1 MFALAA
7 NGFNK
12 PSETFIRAHAA
23 GLAPGNTLLIAERRE
38 LQRPIKAPLILFSKR
53 LPIWV
58 GETGGSWDVMRGL
71 LDPSRLSRTRD
82 AYLAHLLRRQGVTA
96 MMVEY
101 GVCGIHLMD
110 AAMAAGCRFFVHFHG
125 VDASTALNDPQILTA
140 YQRMFRVAAGII
152 APSRFI
158 ADKLQAI
165 GCPADKLHVVPCG
178 VDLSTIPPA
187 QPVGQSLLAVGR
199 MTEKKAPL
207 KTIQAFAKIKAAHPA
222 VALTMLGDG
231 PLFDEA
237 KAEVARLGLTDAVT
251 LPGMVTA
258 AQVREAMH
266 QTRIFLQHSVTA
278 SNGDVEGLPVAI
290 LEAMAAGL
298 PVVSTQ
304 HSGIPEAV
312 QDGITGALVAEGDID
327 GMADRVIDLL
337 NHPTKGA
344 QYGAAGRKSVAESF
358 DIAITN
364 GKLRDIIGL
373 ASPAI

>member
-23 GLAPGNTLLIAERRE
+23 GLAPGNTLLIAERKE

-58 GETGGSWDVMRGL
+58 GETGGAWDVMRGL

-125 VDASTALNDPQILTA
+125 VDASTALNDPDVLTA
-140 YQRMFRVAAGII
+140 YERMFRIAAGII

-158 ADKLQAI
+158 ADKLQAV

-178 VDLSTIPPA
+178 VDLSTIPHA
-187 QPVGQSLLAVGR
+187 QPVGESLLAVGR

-222 VALTMLGDG
+222 ASLTMLGDG
-231 PLFDEA
+231 PLFDHA
-237 KAEVARLGLTDAVT
+237 KAEVARLGLTDAVK

-312 QDGITGALVAEGDID
+312 QDGITGALVVEGDID

-344 QYGAAGRKSVAESF
+344 KYGAAGRKSVTESF

-373 ASPAI
+373 ASPAT